1 MEVRDWIVIGLM
13 ANIQISATIF
23 IFIHF
28 ESVNFATWAAV
39 TGTLTGAYHW
49 IVARDQKTPDAT

>member
-13 ANIQISATIF
+13 ANIQASATVF
-23 IFIHF
+23 IFLHF
-28 ESVNFATWAAV
+28 DSVNFATWGAV

-49 IVARDQKTPDAT
+49 IVTRDQKTPDAT